1 MLVELVEQ
9 EIPPTLILLEV
20 AVVLALVVNQGNKP
34 PILLDM
40 VGQERE

>member
-1 MLVELVEQ
+1 MELVEQ
-9 EIPPTLILLEV
+9 EIPPALILLEV

-34 PILLDM
+34 LILLDM